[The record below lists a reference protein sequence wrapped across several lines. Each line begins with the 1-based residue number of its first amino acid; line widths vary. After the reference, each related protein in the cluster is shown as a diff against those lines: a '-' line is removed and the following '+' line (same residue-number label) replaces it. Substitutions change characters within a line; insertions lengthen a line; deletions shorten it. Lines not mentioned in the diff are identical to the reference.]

1 MHWWTFHLQKTV
13 SAFAFEIG
21 LENVI
26 NSEVCGYLQL
36 LAMQLFGPQGLVI
49 FYEAPLRLIP
59 LTSSRLILRSLAT
72 ALHSKTI
79 KGNTAIKF

>member
-13 SAFAFEIG
+13 SAFEIG

-36 LAMQLFGPQGLVI
+36 FAMQLFGPQGLVI

-59 LTSSRLILRSLAT
+59 LTSSRLILRSFS
-72 ALHSKTI
+72 HCSSFQ
-79 KGNTAIKF
+79 NN

>member
-1 MHWWTFHLQKTV
+1 MWVFGLGFV
-13 SAFAFEIG
+13 IEL

-59 LTSSRLILRSLAT
+59 LKS
-72 ALHSKTI
+72 H
-79 KGNTAIKF
+79 

>member
-1 MHWWTFHLQKTV
+1 MHWWTFHLQKSV

-36 LAMQLFGPQGLVI
+36 FPMQLFGPQGLVI
-49 FYEAPLRLIP
+49 FYEAPLRRIP
-59 LTSSRLILRSLAT
+59 LTCSRLILRSLAT